1 MSELASQPSDGRP
14 TVRTTH
20 TVDVDAPAD
29 DVYALVA
36 DVTRWPYTFDPTVH
50 AEVLWTDR
58 VGERLRLWAFA
69 NGDVRT
75 WTSRRSLDPD
85 ARNVGFEQEVPAEP
99 VLSMGGE
106 WRIDPLSADRSR
118 VELLHDY
125 TAATAEAEQLI
136 ARAVDTNSTAELT
149 ALKWAAELG
158 AAYSAE
164 GVVLDFT
171 DEVEIHAGPE
181 QVYEFL
187 RDGAAWPNRLPH
199 VARLEL
205 TEDVP
210 DLQLMVMDTATPDG
224 SVHTTESVR
233 VCRPQQWTIAYKQ
246 TVTPALMRAHVGRWT
261 ITPRPDG
268 VTAASRHIVVLRPE
282 KIAEL
287 LGPDVDLAQAR
298 ALVRARLGANSTT
311 TLRHAKAFAEAAAGG
326 VAA

>member
-1 MSELASQPSDGRP
+1 MSERP

-20 TVDVDAPAD
+20 SVDVDAPAD
-29 DVYALVA
+29 AVYELVA
-36 DVTRWPYTFDPTVH
+36 DVTRWPYTFEPTVH

-85 ARNVGFEQEVPAEP
+85 ARHVGFEQEVPAEP
-99 VLSMGGE
+99 VRSMGGE

-118 VELLHDY
+118 VELLHHY

-136 ARAVDTNSTAELT
+136 ARAVDTNSTAELA
-149 ALKWAAELG
+149 ALKRAAELG
-158 AAYSAE
+158 AAYSTDGTD

-171 DEVEIHAGPE
+171 DEVEIDAGPE
-181 QVYEFL
+181 AVYGFL
-187 RDGAAWPNRLPH
+187 RDGAAWPDRLPH
-199 VARLEL
+199 VARLDL

-233 VCRPQQWTIAYKQ
+233 VCRPQEWTIAYKQ
-246 TVTPALMRAHVGRWT
+246 TVTPPLMGAHVGRWT
-261 ITPRPDG
+261 ITPRPGG
-268 VTAASRHIVVLRPE
+268 VTAASRHVVVLRPE

-287 LGPDVDLAQAR
+287 LGPDADLAQAR
-298 ALVRARLGANSTT
+298 TLVRQRLGGNSTV
-311 TLRHAKAFAEAAAGG
+311 TLRHAKAFAEAAAAG

>member
-1 MSELASQPSDGRP
+1 MSERP
-14 TVRTTH
+14 TIRTTH
-20 TVDVDAPAD
+20 AVDVDAPAD
-29 DVYALVA
+29 AVYELVA

-85 ARNVGFEQEVPAEP
+85 ARHVGFEQEVPAEP
-99 VLSMGGE
+99 VRSMGGE
-106 WRIDPLSADRSR
+106 WRIEELPAGRSR
-118 VELLHDY
+118 VELLHHY

-136 ARAVDTNSTAELT
+136 ARAVDTNSAAELA
-149 ALKWAAELG
+149 ALKRAAELG
-158 AAYSAE
+158 AAYSTDGTD

-171 DEVEIHAGPE
+171 DEVEIDAGPE
-181 QVYEFL
+181 AVYEFL
-187 RDGAAWPNRLPH
+187 RDGARWPDRLPH
-199 VARLEL
+199 VARLDL

-233 VCRPQQWTIAYKQ
+233 VCRPQEWTIAYKQ
-246 TVTPALMRAHVGRWT
+246 TVTPPLMRAHVGRWT
-261 ITPRPDG
+261 ITPRPGG
-268 VTAASRHIVVLRPE
+268 VTVASRHVVVLRPE

-287 LGPDVDLAQAR
+287 LGPDAGLARAR
-298 ALVRARLGANSTT
+298 ALVRQRLGGNSTIT
-311 TLRHAKAFAEAAAGG
+311 MRHAKAFAEAAAAGG